1 MYNKNGFLLANTI
14 GLNLSLA
21 SRSLFDISGTE
32 ISSGTIASNEYKVAI
47 FDLNSIGSGVVYAKD
62 ANFSTSIGSL
72 YVSAGYREAPPS
84 DETYVPV
91 FAGDAL
97 SLNYPG
103 SGIFKVVTLTNTSD
117 SDIDINEIDCIL
129 YDSGTQ
135 KKYLYAV
142 YPIDKVT
149 LSGAESIAFSFMH

>member
-14 GLNLSLA
+14 GLNLSSA

-32 ISSGTIASNEYKVAI
+32 ISSGTITSNCYKAAI
-47 FDLNSIGSGVVYAKD
+47 FDISGIGSGVQYVKD
-62 ANFSTSIGSL
+62 ADFGASTGYV
-72 YVSAGYREAPPS
+72 YVSAGYRAAPPS

-129 YDSGTQ
+129 FDSGTQ

-149 LSGAESIAFSFMH
+149 LSAGESIAFSFMH